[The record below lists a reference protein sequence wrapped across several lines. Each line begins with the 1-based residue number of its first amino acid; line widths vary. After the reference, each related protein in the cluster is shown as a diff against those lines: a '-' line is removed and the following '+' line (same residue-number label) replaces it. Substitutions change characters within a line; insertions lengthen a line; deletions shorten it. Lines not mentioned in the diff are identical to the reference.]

1 MRKLIFKAA
10 KNTMGDFNY
19 VGFRK
24 WVGDSTAMGT
34 NLYGDFVLI
43 NPDEYIEI
51 GFVNKPDVKNW
62 KNEINKEEFENGKYG
77 TLLGCGEYKDIQLWL
92 KTYSNFTPVD

>member
-1 MRKLIFKAA
+1 
-10 KNTMGDFNY
+10 MGDFNY

-62 KNEINKEEFENGKYG
+62 KNEINKEEFEKAWIKEYG
-77 TLLGCGEYKDIQLWL
+77 EAKRLA
-92 KTYSNFTPVD
+92 